1 MEKNTTHELL
11 VLIERETGKTASLDT
26 KIRDLGIDS
35 LDFLSLIVEV
45 QSQFKM
51 TISDRQIAQIQTIG
65 DLLNIIHAHI
75 PA

>member
-1 MEKNTTHELL
+1 VEKNTAHELL

-26 KIRDLGIDS
+26 KIQDLGIDS

-45 QSQFKM
+45 QSQFKV

-65 DLLNIIHAHI
+65 DLLNIINAHI

>member
-1 MEKNTTHELL
+1 VEKNTAHELL

-26 KIRDLGIDS
+26 KIQDLGIDS
-35 LDFLSLIVEV
+35 LDFLSLIVEI
-45 QSQFKM
+45 QAQFKM

-65 DLLNIIHAHI
+65 DLLNIINAHI

>member
-1 MEKNTTHELL
+1 MEKNTAHELL

-26 KIRDLGIDS
+26 KIQDLGIDS

-45 QSQFKM
+45 QSQFKV

-65 DLLNIIHAHI
+65 DLLNIINAHI